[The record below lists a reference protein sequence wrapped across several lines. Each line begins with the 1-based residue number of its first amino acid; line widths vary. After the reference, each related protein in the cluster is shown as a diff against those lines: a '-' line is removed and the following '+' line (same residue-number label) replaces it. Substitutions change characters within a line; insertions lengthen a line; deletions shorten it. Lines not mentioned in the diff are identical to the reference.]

1 MKTLWNSLWN
11 LFFPKCCV
19 VCGKPLLQT
28 EEYLCLHCLKGL
40 PRTNM
45 HLQIDNEVEK
55 NFWGKIPVQKASAF
69 LYYTKGGDVRPI
81 LYELKYYGNKEI
93 GNLLGRCMA
102 KEILPSGFFRH
113 IDYILPVPLHPKR
126 EKERGYNQ
134 SEWLAKGISNVTEIP
149 LVTHLLSR
157 SSYSSTQTHKTR
169 IARFENMQG
178 LFQCSDPE
186 MLKGKHIL
194 LVDDVLTT
202 GATLVAT
209 ADALKGT
216 EGLRI
221 SILTLALAGHD

>member
-1 MKTLWNSLWN
+1 MARQRN
-11 LFFPKCCV
+11 
-19 VCGKPLLQT
+19 
-28 EEYLCLHCLKGL
+28 
-40 PRTNM
+40 
-45 HLQIDNEVEK
+45 
-55 NFWGKIPVQKASAF
+55 
-69 LYYTKGGDVRPI
+69 
-81 LYELKYYGNKEI
+81 
-93 GNLLGRCMA
+93 LGRD
-102 KEILPSGFFRH
+102 R
-113 IDYILPVPLHPKR
+113 D
-126 EKERGYNQ
+126 
-134 SEWLAKGISNVTEIP
+134 

-209 ADALKGT
+209 ADAMKGT